1 MGIGIATY
9 RALSISK
16 VALLI
21 VAVAFATNGNLSS
34 AVAAL
39 AGTVA
44 IVLVQSVLLRCHH
57 CGTRPGLWIL
67 AIWTLL
73 LDPILYLADAL
84 FLRECPR
91 CRKSLS
97 DKAPSSA

>member
-1 MGIGIATY
+1 MSIGIATY
-9 RALSISK
+9 RALSLSI

-21 VAVAFATNGNLSS
+21 AAVVFATDGNLSR
-34 AVAAL
+34 AAAAL
-39 AGTVA
+39 AGIIAVA
-44 IVLVQSVLLRCHH
+44 LVQSILLRCHH

-67 AIWTLL
+67 AIWIVL

-91 CRKSLS
+91 CRKSLY
-97 DKAPSSA
+97 DKATSGA

>member
-9 RALSISK
+9 RALSISI

-21 VAVAFATNGNLSS
+21 AAVAFATNGKLSG

-39 AGTVA
+39 AGIVA
-44 IVLVQSVLLRCHH
+44 VVLVQSVLLRCPH
-57 CGTRPGLWIL
+57 CATRPGLWIL

-84 FLRECPR
+84 FLRECPH
-91 CRKSLS
+91 CRKSFS
-97 DKAPSSA
+97 DKAVTSV